1 MATGY
6 GRIAAVAATPIIAAV
21 AAAGM
26 IGAAGGAAAQTTA
39 EELMM
44 HALGTAENVD
54 PVIVEAFGRAAAGL
68 TEEQRAKALEC
79 WNDSSCDTGTGG
91 EITVA
96 YADGFGEN
104 VWRRVTAME
113 YIMQALTY
121 PEIGRIIYTSARG
134 DAAKA
139 IADMRAYIAQDVDV
153 IVMFADHGAA
163 LLPTVREATEA
174 GILVTVHNGTDVG
187 GEAGVDY
194 VASIAEDICGLGTAF
209 IQVVAE
215 NSEGPTGV
223 VELGGTP
230 GNPLSLAWQACSD
243 AEIAKHEGMELLGV
257 ADTNWTQ
264 EGTFEA
270 VSSFLAQYDKIDAY
284 VYEYA
289 DGFRGAVRAYQAAE
303 RDMDMIVA
311 LRTDEQGLFCDWED
325 AADPDFRIFYSS
337 GQNYQSR
344 IALTAAMMKLAGGEV
359 PASINVPFSM
369 KEVTTGLCNRDLPLE
384 TSASTLID
392 KEMLAAMFAE

>member
-1 MATGY
+1 MTQRFRLIPAAAAALAAG
-6 GRIAAVAATPIIAAV
+6 AAVTS
-21 AAAGM
+21 AGM
-26 IGAAGGAAAQTTA
+26 AQVTK
-39 EELMM
+39 EELMV
-44 HALGTAENVD
+44 HALGTTEGVD
-54 PVIVEAFGRAAAGL
+54 PVIVEAFDRAAAGL
-68 TEEQRAKALEC
+68 TDEQRALALEC
-79 WNDSSCDTGTGG
+79 WSSNACDTGTGG

-121 PEIGRIIYTSARG
+121 PEVGRILYSSARG

-153 IVMFADHGAA
+153 VVMFADHGAA

-187 GEAGVDY
+187 GEPGVDY
-194 VASIAEDICGLGTAF
+194 VTAIAEDLCGLGTAF
-209 IQVVAE
+209 VQVIAE

-230 GNPLSLAWQACSD
+230 GNPLSLGWQACAD
-243 AEIAKHEGMELLGV
+243 AEIAKHEDMELLGV

-270 VSSFLAQYDKIDAY
+270 VSSFLAQHDKIDGY
-284 VYEYA
+284 LYEYA
-289 DGFRGAVRAYQAAE
+289 DGFRGALRAYEAAE
-303 RDMDMIVA
+303 RDLDMMVA

-325 AADPDFRIFYSS
+325 AASPGFRIFYSS

-344 IALTAAMMKLAGGEV
+344 IALTAAMMKAAGAEV
-359 PASINVPFSM
+359 PATIDVPFAM
-369 KEVTTGLCNRDLPLE
+369 KEVTVGLCNRDLPQE
-384 TSASTLID
+384 TSVSTLID
-392 KEMLAAMFAE
+392 EEMLRAMFAN